1 MQQGV
6 ELFRTTYNLPVSNT
20 PRALT
25 PEEAALHIRLI
36 RDEFEKELVPALE
49 SGDVVEIYDAVLDV
63 NYFLLGLLSNAG
75 MDAEPGFDA
84 VQASNMSKLGE
95 DGLPIYA
102 VEGDDSG
109 EPAGKVLKGPN
120 YFKPDLATVLR
131 AQGWNG

>member
-1 MQQGV
+1 MQLAV

-20 PRALT
+20 PRPLT
-25 PEEAALHIRLI
+25 EAEANLHIKLI

-63 NYFLLGLLSNAG
+63 KYFLDGLLCNAG

-84 VQASNMSKLGE
+84 VQASNMSKLGA
-95 DGLPIYA
+95 DGNPIYA
-102 VEGDDSG
+102 VDGDGSG

-120 YFKPDLATVLR
+120 YFKPDLAAVLR
-131 AQGWNG
+131 KQGWDG